1 MGASME
7 LLNMLT
13 SQLNV
18 SEQQAS
24 GGAGLLFKLA
34 QEKLS
39 GGEFGQIAGAIPG
52 INDLIASAPESGGL
66 AGALGGLASS
76 FGRGGGQLGN
86 LASLVGGF
94 SKLNLDA
101 DMIAKFVPIVLSFV
115 KSQGGDALEGMLANV
130 LG

>member
-1 MGASME
+1 ME

-34 QEKLS
+34 QEKL
-39 GGEFGQIAGAIPG
+39 GAGEFSQITEAIPG
-52 INDLIASAPESGGL
+52 IDRLISSAPDSGGL
-66 AGALGGLASS
+66 SSVLGGLASS
-76 FGRGGGQLGN
+76 FGGSGGQLGN
-86 LASLVGGF
+86 LVSLAGGF

>member
-1 MGASME
+1 MFR
-7 LLNMLT
+7 N
-13 SQLNV
+13 NKPV
-18 SEQQAS
+18 

-39 GGEFGQIAGAIPG
+39 SGEFSKVTGALPEV
-52 INDLIASAPESGGL
+52 NDLISSAPESGGL

-76 FGRGGGQLGN
+76 FGGGAGQLGK
-86 LASLVGGF
+86 LASLAGGF
-94 SKLNLDA
+94 DKLNLDA
-101 DMIAKFVPIVLSFV
+101 DMIAKFVPIVLSFI

>member
-1 MGASME
+1 ME

-34 QEKLS
+34 QEKL
-39 GGEFGQIAGAIPG
+39 GAGEFSQITEAIPG
-52 INDLIASAPESGGL
+52 IDRLISSAPDSGGL
-66 AGALGGLASS
+66 SSVLGGLASS
-76 FGRGGGQLGN
+76 FGGSGGQLGN

-101 DMIAKFVPIVLSFV
+101 DMIAEFVPIVLSFV